1 MKDSINMKEEISEK
15 SSMVSDVISL
25 WMFLGKKRIWQLT
38 ALFILMSLSI
48 VSEMVS
54 LGAVV
59 PFLGALTNSEML
71 MKQSWFQPV
80 VSLLEIK
87 SADELLLPLT
97 IAFIMA
103 AVFSAGLRILLLWV
117 NTRLSASMAIQ
128 LRSELYKRALYKSYE
143 FHLTNNS
150 SELISIITE
159 KIGAASAA
167 ILHLIMF
174 VIAIFTSLAIIM
186 TMMVIN
192 PVVAIVTFCILGGG
206 YFIIGYFSRKV
217 LERNSV
223 IAAENQPLS
232 IKQLQEGIG
241 GIRDVI
247 LDNTQEEFLKN
258 YIRYAQKVHIAASNN
273 AFISQLPK
281 SILELIGIVLIA
293 SLAYYLNSQGQSALP
308 ILGAMAMGSQ
318 RLLPSLQQAYYSW
331 STIIGAQAAIS
342 DVVSYL
348 DIKSDYDKKIS
359 AAIDFEKNIAL
370 EHIYF
375 KYLGTETYVL
385 DDVSLEIP
393 KGARIGF
400 MGSTGSGK
408 STLLDIIMGLL
419 TPTKGRMLIDGKEIN
434 DTNIQSWRKHI
445 AHVPQSIYL
454 SDASILENIAFG
466 VPREQID
473 EKRVIEAAKQAQL
486 HQFIEEL
493 PQGYD
498 TFVGERGVQLSGGQR
513 QRIGIA
519 RALYK
524 QTSVIVLDEAT
535 SALDN
540 KTEEAVM
547 EAVNSLDRNLTVFM
561 VAHRLST
568 LKSCDVVYKLSHGK
582 IIERGS
588 YEEMCLQ
595 EEKVK

>member
-1 MKDSINMKEEISEK
+1 MKNSK
-15 SSMVSDVISL
+15 MVSDVISL

-38 ALFILMSLSI
+38 ALFILMSFSV

-59 PFLGALTNSEML
+59 PFLGALTNPEML

-80 VSLLEIK
+80 ISLLEIK

-97 IAFIMA
+97 IAFILA

-174 VIAIFTSLAIIM
+174 VIAMFTSLAIIM

-318 RLLPSLQQAYYSW
+318 RLLPSLQQAYFSW
-331 STIIGAQAAIS
+331 AVIMGAQASIS
-342 DVVSYL
+342 DVVYYL
-348 DIKSDYDKKIS
+348 CIDSDYNKNIS
-359 AAIDFEKNIAL
+359 DDINFEKDIVL
-370 EHIYF
+370 ENIYF
-375 KYLGTETYVL
+375 KYMGTRTYIIK
-385 DDVSLEIP
+385 DISLMIP
-393 KGARIGF
+393 KGARIGL

-419 TPTKGRMLIDGKEIN
+419 IPTKGKMLIDGKEIN

-466 VPREQID
+466 VPREEID

-493 PQGYD
+493 PQGYN

-582 IIERGS
+582 IIDWGS